1 MVEQSE
7 TTTQQLN
14 LYDANAELC
23 RDIFIERDGMYGS
36 FIKNFERFPMYDID
50 GLYLKC
56 CRIIRDIEG
65 HSVLNEDT
73 LRDLVNYSLM
83 VLCERTLPQ
92 HLDAVQE
99 K

>member
-1 MVEQSE
+1 LVEQSE

-23 RDIFIERDGMYGS
+23 RDIFIERDLMYGS
-36 FIKNFERFPMYDID
+36 FIANFERFGVYDTC

-65 HSVLNEDT
+65 SGVLNEDT
-73 LRDLVNYSLM
+73 LRDLVNYALM

-92 HLDAVQE
+92 HRDAIQE